1 MEICVLHALYE
12 PRVFVGCVSCYE
24 VQHYLDAFRVGFFH
38 EFDQV
43 VVGAE
48 AGVNAVKV
56 NDVVTAV
63 YPAGYEN
70 RVKPYGSYSEFFDV
84 IEFRDNA
91 SDVADSVSVRIFV

>member
-1 MEICVLHALYE
+1 M
-12 PRVFVGCVSCYE
+12 SCYE

-70 RVKPYGSYSEFFDV
+70 RVNPNACYSEFLDV
-84 IEFRDNA
+84 IEFIYN
-91 SDVADSVSVRIFV
+91 SSYVADSVADRRYV

>member
-1 MEICVLHALYE
+1 M
-12 PRVFVGCVSCYE
+12 
-24 VQHYLDAFRVGFFH
+24 GFFH

-91 SDVADSVSVRIFV
+91 SDVADSVSVRILERGRVDLINHCIFEPRSVVIHLG